1 MSENQKKVLE
11 MLAAG
16 KISIDEATT
25 LLALVNE
32 GRNSGNEG
40 AETPKGTKSLPKF
53 LYVRVE
59 PKEGRP
65 AHVEGHYSAGEHGR
79 VNVRIP
85 IGLIRAGMKLKSLIP
100 PHVADEVN
108 DAMKEKGIGFD
119 IRSLKDEDID
129 ELINLLRETEINVDS
144 EDAEIRVYAE

>member
-1 MSENQKKVLE
+1 MSENQQKILQ
-11 MLAAG
+11 MLAEG
-16 KISIDEATT
+16 KISVEEATR
-25 LLALVNE
+25 LLALINE
-32 GRNSGNEG
+32 GQNPGEG
-40 AETPKGTKSLPKF
+40 AGREQTSKSVPKY

-59 PKEGRP
+59 PKEGS
-65 AHVEGHYSAGEHGR
+65 AKQGEGHPSMGEHGR

-85 IGLIRAGMKLKSLIP
+85 VGLIRAGMKLKSLIP

-129 ELINLLRETEINVDS
+129 ELVSLLRDTHIDVDS
-144 EDAEIRVYAE
+144 EDAEVRIYAE